1 MLIMS
6 FGFAVASYPMFRT
19 ITDAPSILTLFIV
32 QFSYSLLQV
41 FYTGTIA
48 PVLAELFPTR
58 VRFTGLSVSY
68 GLAVTFFGG
77 TAPFVAT
84 LLVEQTGNPVSPTFY
99 IMTLALVSGVA
110 MLMTRDR
117 TNIDLDDER

>member
-1 MLIMS
+1 
-6 FGFAVASYPMFRT
+6 
-19 ITDAPSILTLFIV
+19 
-32 QFSYSLLQV
+32 
-41 FYTGTIA
+41 
-48 PVLAELFPTR
+48 LAELFPTR

-84 LLVEQTGNPVSPTFY
+84 LLVKQTGNPVSPAFY
-99 IMTLALVSGVA
+99 IMALALVSGVA

-117 TNIDLDDER
+117 TNIELDDER